1 MTNENNIKPQNY
13 DSDTGVA
20 MVFDTLCDRGF
31 DPKQVAEAID
41 EYDGDLWMDVFG
53 PAVDNAADLIGLEAY
68 PDDNKGWQKTGI
80 WEVEEDVA

>member
-1 MTNENNIKPQNY
+1 MTNENNIKPQDY

-31 DPKQVAEAID
+31 NAKQVAKLLD

-53 PAVDNAADLIGLEAY
+53 PAIDDAADLIGLESY
-68 PDDNKGWQKTGI
+68 PDDNKHWQKTGI
-80 WEVEEDVA
+80 WKAEDIES